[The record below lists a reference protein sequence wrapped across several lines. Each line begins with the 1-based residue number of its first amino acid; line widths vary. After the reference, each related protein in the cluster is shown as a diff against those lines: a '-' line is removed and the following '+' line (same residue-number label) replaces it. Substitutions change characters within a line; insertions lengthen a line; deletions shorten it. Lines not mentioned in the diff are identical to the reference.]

1 MKYSNIFWGVILIT
15 LGVLFAMR
23 NLDIFFFSWRSI
35 FRLWP
40 LIFIF
45 WGIAVLPV
53 KAFAKLLLTVIT
65 VVLGLILLVNSPS
78 YQGGWFG
85 WAPDIYRYDSD
96 HDHDRDSDDEDH
108 PWDSQEFSELYNS
121 DVRFATLNL
130 DAAAGDFRLNGVTTQ
145 LFEFETEG
153 NTGPYSVTTKD
164 VGDEGVHIDFTHK
177 RFRGHGNLENSV
189 WMRLNDNPV
198 WQINIDVGAARFDLD
213 LSPLKVEKV
222 DIDGGASAIDLRLG
236 TAYHKIL
243 VNIDAG
249 ASDINIKVPEESACE
264 VRTQTILSGKEFD
277 GFNKIEKGLYQTP
290 NFSSSSNQ
298 IMIDIDAAVSGVTVE
313 RY

>member
-53 KAFAKLLLTVIT
+53 KSFAKLLLTVIT
-65 VVLGLILLVNSPS
+65 VALGLILLVNSPS
-78 YQGGWFG
+78 YHGGWFS
-85 WAPDIYRYDSD
+85 WTPDVYRYDSD
-96 HDHDRDSDDEDH
+96 HDQDDEDH
-108 PWDSQEFSELYNS
+108 PWERQEFSEFYNP

-130 DAAAGDFRLNGVTTQ
+130 DAAAGDFRLKGVTTQ

-153 NTGPYSVTTKD
+153 NTGPYSVTTRD
-164 VGDEGVHIDFTHK
+164 VSDEKVLIDFTHK
-177 RFRGHGNLENSV
+177 HFKGHGNLENSV
-189 WMRLNDNPV
+189 RMRLNDNPV

-213 LSPLKVEKV
+213 LSPLKVDKV

-236 TAYHKIL
+236 STYHKTH

-249 ASDINIKVPEESACE
+249 ASDINIRVPEGSACE

-290 NFSSSSNQ
+290 NFSTSSNQ
-298 IMIDIDAAVSGVTVE
+298 ILIDIDAAVSGVTVY

>member
-53 KAFAKLLLTVIT
+53 KSFAKLLLTVIT
-65 VVLGLILLVNSPS
+65 VALGLIILVNSPS
-78 YQGGWFG
+78 YHGGWFS
-85 WAPDIYRYDSD
+85 WTPDVHRYDSD
-96 HDHDRDSDDEDH
+96 HDQDDEDYS
-108 PWDSQEFSELYNS
+108 WDRQEFSEFYNP

-153 NTGPYSVTTKD
+153 NTGPYSVTTRD
-164 VGDEGVHIDFTHK
+164 VGDEKVLIDFTHK
-177 RFRGHGNLENSV
+177 HFKGHGNLENSV
-189 WMRLNDNPV
+189 RMRLNDKPV

-236 TAYHKIL
+236 STYHKTL

-249 ASDINIKVPEESACE
+249 ASDINIRVPEGSACE

-290 NFSSSSNQ
+290 NFSTSSNQ
-298 IMIDIDAAVSGVTVE
+298 ILIDIDAAVSGVTVY

>member
-1 MKYSNIFWGVILIT
+1 MKYSNIFWGIILIT

-53 KAFAKLLLTVIT
+53 KSAVKMLLTVLT
-65 VVLGLILLVNSPS
+65 VVIGIVILANSPS
-78 YQGGWFG
+78 YHDNWFN
-85 WAPDIYRYDSD
+85 WSPDTYRYQDDEEHDSD
-96 HDHDRDSDDEDH
+96 ERTWEK
-108 PWDSQEFSELYNS
+108 QEFSEAYDA

-130 DAAAGDFRLNGVTTQ
+130 DAAAGDFNLKGVTTQ

-153 NTGPYSVTTKD
+153 NTGPYSVITKD
-164 VGDEGVHIDFTHK
+164 VNPEKVLIDFTHK
-177 RFRGHGNLENSV
+177 RFRGRDNLEHEV
-189 WMRLNDNPV
+189 WMRLNENPV
-198 WQINIDVGAARFDLD
+198 WQINIDVGAASFDLD
-213 LSPLKVEKV
+213 LSPFKVEKV
-222 DIDGGASAIDLRLG
+222 DIDGGASALDLKLG
-236 TAYHKIL
+236 SRYEKIM
-243 VNIDAG
+243 VNVDAG
-249 ASDINIKVPEESACE
+249 ASDINIKVPEGMGCE

-277 GFNKIEKGLYQTP
+277 RFDKIEKGLYRTP
-290 NFSSSSNQ
+290 NFTTASGQ
-298 IMIDIDAAVSGVTVE
+298 IMIDIEAAVSGVTVE